1 MTQRNKKKKNEEKP
15 GRLGVVANVFESNTP
30 YTQVG
35 LRRKTLTQHQ
45 KKKKVMIDVS
55 DLGNRGRRI

>member
-1 MTQRNKKKKNEEKP
+1 MVQRNKKKNEEKP

-45 KKKKVMIDVS
+45 KKK
-55 DLGNRGRRI
+55 GNDRCQ